1 MNASETS
8 ARTDPVSDSERGATA
23 TEYAVLI
30 AFMVLAIIAGVTI
43 FGAWLGGYYAG
54 MGQELRDVLR

>member
-1 MNASETS
+1 MSTSEGTALS
-8 ARTDPVSDSERGATA
+8 EPVGDSERGATA

>member
-43 FGAWLGGYYAG
+43 FGAWLGGYYDA

>member
-1 MNASETS
+1 MNASEGT
-8 ARTDPVSDSERGATA
+8 ALIEPVNDSERGATA

-43 FGAWLGGYYAG
+43 FGTWLGGYYAG
-54 MGQELRDVLR
+54 RGQELRDVLR